1 LAVAEVVVRLVAE
14 CMNVFLQVAVAEA
27 VDYSV
32 ACRRVL
38 ALVVVALLCLEY
50 SCSATLHIYLSYF

>member
-1 LAVAEVVVRLVAE
+1 LGVAEVVVRLVEE
-14 CMNVFLQVAVAEA
+14 CMNVFLQVAVAEV

-38 ALVVVALLCLEY
+38 ALVAVALLWLECN
-50 SCSATLHIYLSYF
+50 CSVVPHIYLS